1 MKAIFFKNEFDS
13 FLLINLLNWRDNYQ
27 LKDNSFLIIFYEKS
41 KKLFSN
47 SVFRRELTKNFT
59 WVIIFG

>member
-13 FLLINLLNWRDNYQ
+13 FLLNWRDNYQ